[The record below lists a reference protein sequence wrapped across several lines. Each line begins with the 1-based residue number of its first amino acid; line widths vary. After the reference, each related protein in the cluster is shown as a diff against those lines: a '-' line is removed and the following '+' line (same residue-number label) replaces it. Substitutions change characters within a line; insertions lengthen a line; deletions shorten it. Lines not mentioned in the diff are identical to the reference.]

1 MNNMMEWRTL
11 DPTLPL
17 MISNGLQ
24 TPDGTIIY
32 SRSRHD
38 YVTHLDANGREYMI
52 DGGLDY
58 VRSSAWG
65 DEQLMT
71 VTIEHD
77 HEQVREACVW
87 GTYGINGDQP
97 LHYKKLADMDRDH
110 INAVLETSSQMH
122 RGIKTAMINEL
133 EYRRNNKD
141 KIIT

>member
-1 MNNMMEWRTL
+1 MH
-11 DPTLPL
+11 

-32 SRSRHD
+32 SRTRYD
-38 YVTHLDANGREYMI
+38 YVTHRDANGREYTI
-52 DGGLDY
+52 DGGLYY

-71 VTIEHD
+71 VTTEDD

-97 LHYKKLADMDRDH
+97 LQHKKLADMDRDH
-110 INAVLETSSQMH
+110 INAVLETYPQMH
-122 RGIKTAMINEL
+122 GGIKTAMLNEL
-133 EYRRNNKD
+133 EYRRNNDEKCNERD
-141 KIIT
+141 MD